1 MSSYNYCKLCSS
13 NTFER
18 LGKIRTNQ
26 TILANKILECSVC
39 SFVFLNDDSHIS
51 STHYKE
57 SMMYESKQTLEDSRI
72 ETKVDD
78 FRRYSMLKS
87 EITGKNILEVG
98 SGNGGFLKLSK
109 DVAKTVH
116 GIEPEIRHRNV
127 FLIEELNINS
137 FDYYINN
144 KIEFDTIFS
153 FHVIEH
159 VSDPF
164 AFLMQL
170 LALLKVNGKV
180 YIETPNSN
188 DALIKLYNSEAFQ
201 EFTYW
206 DNHLV
211 LFNNNSFEY
220 MCSKVSNIT
229 YKSIPV
235 QRYGIANHLYWLSN
249 RKPGGH
255 KYWSFLENES
265 INSQYQDKLSDLLM
279 NDTLFYEIIKTAK

>member
-1 MSSYNYCKLCSS
+1 MSLSNYCKLCGS

-18 LGKIRTNQ
+18 LGKIRTNKI
-26 TILANKILECSVC
+26 ILANKILECSTC
-39 SFVFLNDDSHIS
+39 GFVFLNDDSHIS

-57 SMMYESKQTLEDSRI
+57 SMMHGSKQTLEASRI
-72 ETKVDD
+72 ETYLDD

-87 EITGKNILEVG
+87 EIAKRDILEVG
-98 SGNGGFLKLSK
+98 SGNGAFLKLSK

-116 GIEPEIRHRNV
+116 GIEPEIRHHDI

-137 FDYYINN
+137 FDYYINQ
-144 KIEFDTIFS
+144 KFEFDTIFS

-170 LALLKVNGKV
+170 LELLKVNGKV

-201 EFTYW
+201 DFTYW

-211 LFNNNSFEY
+211 LFNNKSFEY
-220 MCSKVSNIT
+220 MCSKVSNISF
-229 YKSIPV
+229 KSIPV

-265 INSQYQDKLSDLLM
+265 INIEYKEKLSELFM
-279 NDTLFYEIIKTAK
+279 NDTLFYEITKTTE